1 MARRRRIGG
10 LLTATAAS
18 AVSLASVFSTHT
30 ATVAAA
36 GECDIEIPVTITYSN
51 YDRLMKQRQD
61 CEAKAAEAAKQ
72 QAILDDYAEQV
83 LSGTCN
89 GYVIPF
95 IETVFVSLYGEAAV
109 QEQWTNRVQRVF
121 LDTMLDVLNEC
132 TDDCVL
138 VDSLELELIEVDTFN
153 VDAVFGGGNGR
164 YLADLGDELYM
175 ADDGETMTSTYLLAN
190 TANGTVAATAG
201 EEGRQLQASS
211 EGQKTS
217 KRRKKSRGKR
227 NVAKIK
233 ARGRNSSGRRASLLS
248 KRGKTSDVIKGGG
261 DGRRH
266 LEEEADAGECGD
278 LLMERLADT
287 GIDIFRCIANVELTS
302 YNPIQCIDGKLID
315 STTDTAAQIG
325 RSPQQTQQQS
335 ETIMAAQVEDEDE
348 EAEVPV
354 RKGGNRPRD

>member
-10 LLTATAAS
+10 LLSATAAS
-18 AVSLASVFSTHT
+18 AVSLASVFSTRST
-30 ATVAAA
+30 IVAAA
-36 GECDIEIPVTITYSN
+36 GQCDIEIPAIITYSN

-72 QAILDDYAEQV
+72 QAVLDEYAQQV
-83 LSGTCN
+83 LSGTCG

-109 QEQWTNRVQRVF
+109 QDQWTNRAQRVF

-132 TDDCVL
+132 TDDCVI
-138 VDSLELELIEVDTFN
+138 VDSLELELVEVDNFS
-153 VDAVFGGGNGR
+153 VDKVFGGGSDR
-164 YLADLGDELYM
+164 YLADLGDDLYM

-190 TANGTVAATAG
+190 AANNGTAV
-201 EEGRQLQASS
+201 EEGRQLQDT
-211 EGQKTS
+211 TS
-217 KRRKKSRGKR
+217 KRKKTSDRRKRSRGKR
-227 NVAKIK
+227 NVAKLK

-266 LEEEADAGECGD
+266 LEEEADAGECGA
-278 LLMERLADT
+278 LLMDRLADT

-302 YNPIQCIDGKLID
+302 YNPVQCIGGQLINTITGD
-315 STTDTAAQIG
+315 AIDEMG
-325 RSPQQTQQQS
+325 RSPQQTQGQS
-335 ETIMAAQVEDEDE
+335 DTIMAAQVEDE
-348 EAEVPV
+348 VPV
-354 RKGGNRPRD
+354 PRGRNRPRD

>member
-10 LLTATAAS
+10 LSATAAS
-18 AVSLASVFSTHT
+18 AVSLASVFSTHA

-36 GECDIEIPVTITYSN
+36 GECDIEIPAVITYNN
-51 YDRLMKQRQD
+51 YNRLMKQRRD

-72 QAILDDYAEQV
+72 QAVLDEYAQQV
-83 LSGTCN
+83 LSGTCG

-109 QEQWTNRVQRVF
+109 QEQWTKRVQRVF

-132 TDDCVL
+132 TDDCVI
-138 VDSLELELIEVDTFN
+138 VDSLELELVEMNTFT
-153 VDAVFGGGNGR
+153 VDAVFGSGNDR

-190 TANGTVAATAG
+190 AANGTAV
-201 EEGRQLQASS
+201 EERQLQDTTFKRK
-211 EGQKTS
+211 KTS
-217 KRRKKSRGKR
+217 DRRRKSRGKR
-227 NVAKIK
+227 NVAKLK

-266 LEEEADAGECGD
+266 LEGEADAGECGA
-278 LLMERLADT
+278 LLLDRLAKT
-287 GIDIFRCIANVELTS
+287 GIDIFKCIANVELTS

-315 STTDTAAQIG
+315 TTGTTDAAAQIG
-325 RSPQQTQQQS
+325 RSPQRTQGQS
-335 ETIMAAQVEDEDE
+335 DKIMAAQVEDE
-348 EAEVPV
+348 VPINN
-354 RKGGNRPRD
+354 KGRNRPRD

>member
-10 LLTATAAS
+10 LLSATAAS
-18 AVSLASVFSTHT
+18 AVSLASVFSTRST
-30 ATVAAA
+30 IVAVA
-36 GECDIEIPVTITYSN
+36 GQCDIEIPAIITYSN

-72 QAILDDYAEQV
+72 QAVLDEYAEQV
-83 LSGTCN
+83 LSGTCG

-132 TDDCVL
+132 TDDCVI
-138 VDSLELELIEVDTFN
+138 VDSLELEVVEVNTFS
-153 VDAVFGGGNGR
+153 VDAVFGGGDGR

-190 TANGTVAATAG
+190 AANGTAAAATIGG
-201 EEGRQLQASS
+201 EEGRQLQDSKRK
-211 EGQKTS
+211 KTS
-217 KRRKKSRGKR
+217 DRRRKSRGKR

-266 LEEEADAGECGD
+266 LEGEADAGECGA
-278 LLMERLADT
+278 LLMDRLADT

-302 YNPIQCIDGKLID
+302 YNPVQCIGGQLINTITGD
-315 STTDTAAQIG
+315 AIDEMG
-325 RSPQQTQQQS
+325 RSPQQTQGQS
-335 ETIMAAQVEDEDE
+335 DTIMAAQVEDE
-348 EAEVPV
+348 VPV
-354 RKGGNRPRD
+354 PRGRNRPRD

>member
-1 MARRRRIGG
+1 MGG
-10 LLTATAAS
+10 LLSATAAS
-18 AVSLASVFSTHT
+18 AVSLASVFSTHA

-36 GECDIEIPVTITYSN
+36 GECDIEIPAVITYSN
-51 YDRLMKQRQD
+51 YNRLMKQRRD

-72 QAILDDYAEQV
+72 QAVLDEYAEQV
-83 LSGTCN
+83 LSGTCG

-95 IETVFVSLYGEAAV
+95 IEKFFVSLYGEAAV

-132 TDDCVL
+132 TDDCVI
-138 VDSLELELIEVDTFN
+138 VDSLELELVEVNTFT
-153 VDAVFGGGNGR
+153 VDAVFGNGDGR

-190 TANGTVAATAG
+190 AANGTAAAATTGG
-201 EEGRQLQASS
+201 EEGRQLQDSKRK
-211 EGQKTS
+211 KTS
-217 KRRKKSRGKR
+217 DRRRKSRGKR
-227 NVAKIK
+227 NVAKLK

-266 LEEEADAGECGD
+266 LEGEADAGECGA
-278 LLMERLADT
+278 LLLDRLADT
-287 GIDIFRCIANVELTS
+287 GIDIFKCIANVELTS

-315 STTDTAAQIG
+315 STTDAAAQIG
-325 RSPQQTQQQS
+325 RSPQTQGQS
-335 ETIMAAQVEDEDE
+335 DAIMAAQVEDEV
-348 EAEVPV
+348 EVPV
-354 RKGGNRPRD
+354 NNKGRNRPRD